1 MVRVLSHIAL
11 FFAPVI
17 ALAQSGYTD
26 DMYRRG
32 LANQSTAPLFVLV
45 TLADPKTGSERTA
58 CVDAPFLLGAIHIEF
73 RLPYDEAGTSKAM
86 AIAIAQPGR
95 RFSFKSAK
103 ARANVQVAYSTD
115 LENSMREKLKAKS
128 AMQLRE
134 GLETYNGEIHFLY
147 RPKGTYTTDSA
158 VLHAVCQVLLE
169 RGVLVG
175 HTDRVYQLYLEE

>member
-1 MVRVLSHIAL
+1 
-11 FFAPVI
+11 
-17 ALAQSGYTD
+17 
-26 DMYRRG
+26 MYRRG
-32 LANQSTAPLFVLV
+32 LATQSTAPLFVLV

-58 CVDAPFLLGAIHIEF
+58 CVDTPFLLGAIHIEY

-103 ARANVQVAYSTD
+103 ARANVQVAYSAE
-115 LENSMREKLKAKS
+115 LEDSMREKLNAKS
-128 AMQLRE
+128 DTQLRE

-147 RPKGTYTTDSA
+147 RPKGTTTTDSA

-175 HTDRVYQLYLEE
+175 HTDRAYQLYLEE